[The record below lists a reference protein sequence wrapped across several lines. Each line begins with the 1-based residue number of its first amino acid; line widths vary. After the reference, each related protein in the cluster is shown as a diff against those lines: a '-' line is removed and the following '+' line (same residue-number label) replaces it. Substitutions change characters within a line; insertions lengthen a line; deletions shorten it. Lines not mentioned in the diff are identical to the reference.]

1 MKLISQLSKEKYLYE
16 LRQQLRPWSDF
27 GQERYSGF
35 VLGNFFCLTH
45 YSGLEMHYGKFFS
58 ARNSAMGF
66 VTKHGDETLVRAI
79 TTYGHFDL
87 FCMIGWFCF
96 ALLICFLQI
105 GSASLSIPQVY
116 LIAAGIT
123 LFICLSSAFGH
134 WIVEESRNNMLEL
147 RALLENPKRFWADE
161 EETE

>member
-1 MKLISQLSKEKYLYE
+1 MTFICPLSKKRYLHE
-16 LRQQLRPWSDF
+16 LREQLRPWTDF

-35 VLGNFFCLTH
+35 VLGNFFCITH

-58 ARNSAMGF
+58 SRNSAMGF

-87 FCMIGWFCF
+87 FCTLGWFLF
-96 ALLICFLQI
+96 ALLMCFI
-105 GSASLSIPQVY
+105 TGGVASLTVPQVY
-116 LIAAGIT
+116 LTAAGVA

-134 WIVEESRNNMLEL
+134 WVVEESRNNMLEL
-147 RALLENPKRFWADE
+147 RALLEDPKPFWADE
-161 EETE
+161 EETV